1 MDMAGEQPAERPVAA
16 GVAEFQ
22 GEYGAYSFSEKLL
35 QKIWLRGAFDRAA
48 LTTSDGVRVRVHHPG
63 RWNLLGG
70 PDFKDARLR
79 LGDGPELTGDIE
91 LHLHAK
97 DWAVHGH
104 ASDPAYDR
112 VILHV
117 VLFPPD
123 PGQCTRARDGREL
136 PGVALLPLLHHDLEQ
151 FAAEEAVEALANRPA
166 SRLLAEFAPLSPEE
180 CAARLRRHARARWE
194 QKVRF
199 ARLRVDRLGWTA
211 ACHHAAL
218 EILGYRFNR
227 APMLRLAAAWP
238 LEQWERGG
246 VEVSMLAEG
255 ETWNRQGVRP
265 ANLPARRL
273 GQYAAWV
280 RAVPD
285 WTGRLVRI
293 GCGLPVGSLGPAAGA
308 ARRTHGLADWRRR
321 LAGEVCGGVLG
332 GPRLDTLVCDGFL
345 PLIAAESGRDLGGLW
360 QHWYP
365 GDLPPSL
372 MLALRELGLAGGR
385 AQPAAH
391 GPGQGLLGWLL
402 DQELSVG
409 RSGAG

>member
-136 PGVALLPLLHHDLEQ
+136 PVVALLPLLHHDLEQ
-151 FAAEEAVEALANRPA
+151 FAAEEAVEARRVPMKELLDGEERGQRVMLKWLARMPAGQAGAGGGAPMPPPPPGLEAWPPGGGQEVLRASWPAVGKLFNALREMAKRPYHL
-166 SRLLAEFAPLSPEE
+166 REPLPPPDDILMRMTADLYPKLWFSD
-180 CAARLRRHARARWE
+180 ARARTTP
-194 QKVRF
+194 
-199 ARLRVDRLGWTA
+199 RLRI
-211 ACHHAAL
+211 AAL
-218 EILGYRFNR
+218 
-227 APMLRLAAAWP
+227 AARCFL
-238 LEQWERGG
+238 LEKGHLPGG
-246 VEVSMLAEG
+246 LAEL
-255 ETWNRQGVRP
+255 TP
-265 ANLPARRL
+265 AYLERLPGDPFYVGPLHSTTADGAL
-273 GQYAAWV
+273 VVYSIG
-280 RAVPD
+280 PD
-285 WTGRLVRI
+285 GADD
-293 GCGLPVGSLGPAAGA
+293 GGA
-308 ARRTHGLADWRRR
+308 AIVGTVKIESKGDVVVRV
-321 LAGEVCGGVLG
+321 AG
-332 GPRLDTLVCDGFL
+332 R
-345 PLIAAESGRDLGGLW
+345 
-360 QHWYP
+360 
-365 GDLPPSL
+365 
-372 MLALRELGLAGGR
+372 
-385 AQPAAH
+385 
-391 GPGQGLLGWLL
+391 
-402 DQELSVG
+402 
-409 RSGAG
+409 